1 MPQNQLLI
9 GSNAPAGRGGEEDR
23 PSRASLATR
32 GTARSVGAPVTVTTV
47 DVVSDRWSADSVE
60 ARLRDG
66 SSAVLR
72 PLAAGEAG
80 PLRAVFEGLSAGSRR
95 DRYLVGV
102 PRLTGSMTK
111 ALTAVDDH
119 RHIAWLATVD
129 GDPAG
134 IARAVRV
141 GPATAELAFEVVDAH
156 QGVGLGAA
164 LVDALTTASAMSGV
178 DRVRAT
184 VHPSNHR
191 SLHVLALVGLRLSPL
206 DGLLEGESRLRLM
219 ERPRLDRSQVA
230 RIHCDRSRAAEPRS
244 RWTAGWTGAD

>member
-1 MPQNQLLI
+1 MAVSSAVAVPH
-9 GSNAPAGRGGEEDR
+9 RR
-23 PSRASLATR
+23 PS
-32 GTARSVGAPVTVTTV
+32 
-47 DVVSDRWSADSVE
+47 DSVE

-66 SSAVLR
+66 STAVLR
-72 PLAAGEAG
+72 PLGPGETD
-80 PLRAVFEGLSAGSRR
+80 PLQAVFEGLSAQSRM

-102 PRLTGSMTK
+102 PRLTGSMTT

-129 GDPAG
+129 DRPAG

-141 GPATAELAFEVVDAH
+141 GASMAELAFEVVDAC

-164 LVDALTTASAMSGV
+164 LVDAVTTAGAVSGV

-184 VHPSNHR
+184 VHPGNHR

-219 ERPRLDRSQVA
+219 ERPRVDRRQVA
-230 RIHCDRSRAAEPRS
+230 RIQLHRQRAADHAS
-244 RWTAGWTGAD
+244 RWTTTWARAD

>member
-1 MPQNQLLI
+1 MAV
-9 GSNAPAGRGGEEDR
+9 S
-23 PSRASLATR
+23 
-32 GTARSVGAPVTVTTV
+32 TAVAVADGPVTVP
-47 DVVSDRWSADSVE
+47 RWPVDSVG

-66 SSAVLR
+66 STAVLR
-72 PLAAGEAG
+72 PLGPGETG
-80 PLRAVFEGLSAGSRR
+80 PLQAVFDGLSAQSRT

-102 PRLTGSMTK
+102 PRLTGSMAT

-129 GDPAG
+129 DRPAG

-141 GPATAELAFEVVDAH
+141 GPATAELAFEVVDAC

-164 LVDALTTASAMSGV
+164 LVDALTTAGAVSGI

-219 ERPRLDRSQVA
+219 ERPRIDRTRVA
-230 RIHCDRSRAAEPRS
+230 RMYRDRHGAADETS
-244 RWTAGWTGAD
+244 RWTTAWARAD

>member
-1 MPQNQLLI
+1 MAV
-9 GSNAPAGRGGEEDR
+9 S
-23 PSRASLATR
+23 
-32 GTARSVGAPVTVTTV
+32 TAVADGPLTVPG
-47 DVVSDRWSADSVE
+47 WPADSVE

-66 SSAVLR
+66 STAVLR
-72 PLAAGEAG
+72 PLGHGETG
-80 PLRAVFEGLSAGSRR
+80 PLQAVFDGLSAQSRT

-102 PRLTGSMTK
+102 PRLTGSMAT
-111 ALTAVDDH
+111 ALTAIDDH

-129 GDPAG
+129 DRPAG
-134 IARAVRV
+134 IARVVRV
-141 GPATAELAFEVVDAH
+141 GPATAELAFEVVDAC

-164 LVDALTTASAMSGV
+164 LVDALTTAGAVSGI

-219 ERPRLDRSQVA
+219 ERPRIDRTRVA
-230 RIHCDRSRAAEPRS
+230 RMYRDRHGAADETS
-244 RWTAGWTGAD
+244 RWTTAWARAD

>member
-1 MPQNQLLI
+1 MAVSSAAAVPH
-9 GSNAPAGRGGEEDR
+9 RW
-23 PSRASLATR
+23 PSDT
-32 GTARSVGAPVTVTTV
+32 
-47 DVVSDRWSADSVE
+47 VE

-66 SSAVLR
+66 STAALR
-72 PLAAGEAG
+72 PLGPGETG
-80 PLRAVFEGLSAGSRR
+80 PLRAVFDGLSAQSRM
-95 DRYLVGV
+95 DRYLVGI
-102 PRLTGSMTK
+102 PRLTGSMTT
-111 ALTAVDDH
+111 ALTAVDDQ

-129 GDPAG
+129 DRPAG

-141 GPATAELAFEVVDAH
+141 GPSTAELAFEVVDAC

-164 LVDALTTASAMSGV
+164 LVDALTTASAVSGV

-219 ERPRLDRSQVA
+219 ERPRVDRSRVA
-230 RIHCDRSRAAEPRS
+230 RIHRDRHRAAEDAS
-244 RWTAGWTGAD
+244 RWTTAWARAD